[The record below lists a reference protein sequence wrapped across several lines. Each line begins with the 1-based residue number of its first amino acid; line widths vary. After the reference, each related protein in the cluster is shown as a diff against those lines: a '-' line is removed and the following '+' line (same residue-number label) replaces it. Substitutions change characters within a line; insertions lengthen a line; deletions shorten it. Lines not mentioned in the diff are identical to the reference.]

1 MSIATLER
9 SPPAFFKQ
17 GTSAFTKLVLL
28 MVVSVLLMVADRQW
42 RWGPQLRNTAATVLQ
57 PVQLALA
64 QPVYAARWMGN
75 YLHGLHQ
82 AQQNIA
88 FLQQGVLS
96 AGARSLRMEA
106 LQQENQALRHLLNLQ
121 ATLTEPTIAVQALY
135 HVADPLRQQWVIDQG
150 SNLGVVAGAAVV
162 DALGVVGQVT
172 RVQPWSATVTL
183 ISDEQ
188 QVTPV
193 RNART
198 GQHGVLYGLGNNE
211 QLALRYTPNG
221 SDVQPGDVLVT
232 SGNDGVYPVGLP
244 VARVAFVKPQVDA
257 SFANIGAHPIAAI
270 DATQFL
276 LVVPRATTTPEPPP
290 ATPAAAS

>member
-1 MSIATLER
+1 
-9 SPPAFFKQ
+9 
-17 GTSAFTKLVLL
+17 
-28 MVVSVLLMVADRQW
+28 
-42 RWGPQLRNTAATVLQ
+42 
-57 PVQLALA
+57 
-64 QPVYAARWMGN
+64 
-75 YLHGLHQ
+75 
-82 AQQNIA
+82 
-88 FLQQGVLS
+88 
-96 AGARSLRMEA
+96 MEA

-188 QVTPV
+188 QITPV